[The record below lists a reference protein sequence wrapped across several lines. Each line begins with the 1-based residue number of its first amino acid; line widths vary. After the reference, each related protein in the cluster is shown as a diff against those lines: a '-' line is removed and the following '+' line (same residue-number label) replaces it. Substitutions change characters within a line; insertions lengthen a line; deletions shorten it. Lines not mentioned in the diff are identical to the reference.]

1 MIFGQ
6 FHFQTKWQRHKT
18 LRAEWPTMAKTTT
31 ATTKIGQYHILIHV
45 ISLENGL
52 FSTKH
57 SDSKKYTGCTRFL
70 CQHSQHQCWNF
81 AAIWQFFLS
90 APHPWVHLTQ
100 APLRCFPR
108 CKTSSTPCMCL
119 LWKAVRATDAVSL
132 SWRATLPV
140 NAARYA
146 VALFAASRQA
156 DQRER
161 VWSHWGRS
169 LFTRHTRKIQL
180 TLKHGASAVEL
191 FTWSFKFKDPRAVTG
206 TAERRS
212 RYLCFMGLPGLGWRA
227 VMVSSAALTYII
239 LRGNR
244 KWKRSV

>member
-6 FHFQTKWQRHKT
+6 LYFQTKWQRHKT

-31 ATTKIGQYHILIHV
+31 ATTKISQYHILIHV
-45 ISLENGL
+45 ISLKNG
-52 FSTKH
+52 FSFTKN
-57 SDSKKYTGCTRFL
+57 SDSKKYTVWTSPL
-70 CQHSQHQCWNF
+70 CQHSHINVETSQQSD
-81 AAIWQFFLS
+81 IWQFFS
-90 APHPWVHLTQ
+90 HPWVHLT
-100 APLRCFPR
+100 LRRFSR

-119 LWKAVRATDAVSL
+119 LSKAARATEAVSL

-146 VALFAASRQA
+146 VALFTASHQA
-156 DQRER
+156 DQRGR

-169 LFTRHTRKIQL
+169 LFTRHTRKIQS
-180 TLKHGASAVEL
+180 TLKHGTSAVEL
-191 FTWSFKFKDPRAVTG
+191 FTWSFKFKDLRAVTG
-206 TAERRS
+206 TADRRS

-227 VMVSSAALTYII
+227 VIVSSAALTYTI

-244 KWKRSV
+244 KWKQSV